1 MPESCPGSSGAGWL
15 APASGLSGSRWD
27 STITLIVFRMNGS
40 ARIRSSTSSKCAT
53 SRARTCSSASAPPV
67 TVIAAVISGWLR
79 TTSASRRGGAAP
91 SQYTSTYASV
101 RQPSA
106 DGFTVAVNPVITPV
120 SRSRSTRRFTAVAD
134 SPIAAPISAKLV
146 RAFAISA
153 VTIFRSSSSKGAGLL
168 FMAALYPA
176 PNAPATDR
184 YLPTSARVQAQEL
197 LLHSGFMLRALAVD
211 DERPSLEELLYLLH
225 ADPRIGSAEGAGDA
239 TEALRRINRALE
251 SGPDGPEAIDV
262 VFLDIQMPG
271 LDGLDLARLLT
282 GFARPPLV
290 VFVTAHEDFAVQ
302 AFDLEAVDY
311 VLKPVRKERLA
322 EAVRRAADLRGTT
335 PRIPVHEPDPDHMAV
350 ELGGVTRFVA
360 VDDITHVEAQGDY
373 ARLHTGQGGS
383 HLVRIPLSTLEDR
396 WRSRGF
402 VRIHRRHLVALRHI
416 DELRLDA
423 GTVSVLVGSEEL
435 QVSRRHARELRDLLM
450 RRP

>member
-1 MPESCPGSSGAGWL
+1 MLRLYDCQRTSDASSGAGWL
-15 APASGLSGSRWD
+15 APASGLSGIRWD

-40 ARIRSSTSSKCAT
+40 ERIRSSTSSKCST
-53 SRARTCSSASAPPV
+53 SRARTCSNASAPPV

-79 TTSASRRGGAAP
+79 TTSASRLGGAAP

-106 DGFTVAVNPVITPV
+106 DGCTVAVNPVITSV
-120 SRSRSTRRFTAVAD
+120 SRNRSTRRLTAVAD
-134 SPIAAPISAKLV
+134 RPTAAPISAKLV
-146 RAFAISA
+146 LALAISA
-153 VTIFRSSSSKGAGLL
+153 VMIFRSRSSNCVGLL
-168 FMAALYPA
+168 LMAALYPA
-176 PNAPATDR
+176 GTSTPAH
-184 YLPTSARVQAQEL
+184 VQAYEL
-197 LLHSGFMLRALAVD
+197 LLDSGFMLRALAVD

-225 ADPRIGSAEGAGDA
+225 ADPRIGSAEGASDA

-251 SGPDGPEAIDV
+251 SGPHGPEAIDV
-262 VFLDIQMPG
+262 VFLDINMPG

-302 AFDLEAVDY
+302 AFDLKAVDY

-322 EAVRRAADLRGTT
+322 EAVRRAAELRDSA
-335 PRIPVHEPDPDHMAV
+335 PRIPVSEPDPDHIPV

-360 VDDITHVEAQGDY
+360 VEDITHVEAQGDY
-373 ARLHTGQGGS
+373 ARLHTDKGS
-383 HLVRIPLSTLEDR
+383 HLVRIPLSTLEER

-416 DELRLDA
+416 GELRLDA
-423 GTVSVLVGSEEL
+423 GTVSVMVGSEEL
-435 QVSRRHARELRDLLM
+435 QVSRRHTRELRDLLM